1 MRGYEYE
8 PLLNFRP
15 SFNVW
20 KHNFEAFPFN
30 IMVNNCIKKCY
41 SNSANF
47 STTKNVS
54 ISRLSYTSNNFTLPF
69 IKISPR
75 ELEHTTLPTIIYY
88 HGGGFICPLD
98 TMMLNNASFYSE
110 KLNIHILLPE
120 YRLAPNNSST
130 IILSDCNNFLSYVVR
145 NHRDLNVDLHN
156 LIILG
161 DSAGGF
167 LATTTL
173 IWAIKNNTTPIKG
186 LFLIYPVTDN
196 EIDKYKSMN
205 MKYAEWNKSAT
216 YHMWRLLRKKNC
228 LSDNEILDSYIPVK
242 QQDYSLFPQT
252 YIEVQEYDT
261 LKDEGIT
268 LAKLIKSDNVPV
280 ILKEIKGTYHGFD
293 NMPENPFVNKI
304 LTDRCKII
312 EAMLNS

>member
-47 STTKNVS
+47 TTTKNVS

-130 IILSDCNNFLSYVVR
+130 IILSDCNNFLNFVVQ
-145 NHRDLNVDLHN
+145 NQKNLHVDLRQ
-156 LIILG
+156 LIMLG

-173 IWAIKNNTTPIKG
+173 LWSLRNTSISIRG
-186 LFLIYPVTDN
+186 LLLIYPVTDD
-196 EIDKYKSMN
+196 EIEKYDSMN
-205 MKYAEWNKSAT
+205 LRYAEWNKSAT
-216 YHMWRLLRKKNC
+216 YHMWRLFRKKNNTA
-228 LSDNEILDSYIPVK
+228 DNELLDSYIPVK
-242 QQDYSLFPQT
+242 QHDYSLFPKT

-268 LAKLIKSDNVPV
+268 LAKLIENDNVPV
-280 ILKEIKGTYHGFD
+280 TLKEIKGTYHGFD
-293 NMPENPFVNKI
+293 NMVENPFIDRV

-312 EAMLNS
+312 EAMLKA